1 MKILLIG
8 GLGFV
13 GIRFIRKFSNL
24 HQIQI
29 IHKKTE
35 SQNHSNMNFLKNTT
49 LEYCSVEDKK
59 ILNIIEKSK
68 PDVVIH
74 LAALSGIRRCLD
86 DPQKAFLTNVYG
98 TFNVIKACTRIGC
111 KLIFCSTREVYGETL
126 GEKTKEDEPLL
137 PNNIYGLTKM
147 LAENLIKY
155 ASEKDNLD
163 YTILRLTNVYGPEG
177 DKYGAEIIIKDAIK
191 NNSVQ
196 ILGGTHKLNYIY
208 VDDVVDILN
217 FVLKGKNV
225 SKQTFNVG
233 SLDTITIKDFV
244 NQIFNH
250 LNCKGK
256 IKYLPMRKTETINFV
271 PDISKIKSIYGN
283 FPKTSLKSG
292 LKITIDW
299 YSKQIVKK

>member
-59 ILNIIEKSK
+59 IVNIIEKSN

-111 KLIFCSTREVYGETL
+111 KLIFCSTRQVYGETL
-126 GEKTKEDEPLL
+126 GEKTKEDESLL

-147 LAENLIKY
+147 LAEKLIKY

-233 SLDTITIKDFV
+233 SLDTITIKDPKATMIPNSDKILIGKYENPINV
-244 NQIFNH
+244 SINNLIFL
-250 LNCKGK
+250 LNVHFELPFFLLRLTYGIVIYSNPSQK
-256 IKYLPMRKTETINFV
+256 IKP
-271 PDISKIKSIYGN
+271 
-283 FPKTSLKSG
+283 
-292 LKITIDW
+292 
-299 YSKQIVKK
+299 